1 MKRLISSLLVASLFC
16 IVSVG
21 CAEKSATKSETTST
35 TPGGKTTVTE
45 EKEVKKTGDN
55 KTGDTSGGQTTGG
68 QNTPAQRP

>member
-16 IVSVG
+16 IGTVG

-35 TPGGKTTVTE
+35 TPGGSTTVTTE
-45 EKEVKKTGDN
+45 REVKKTGDN
-55 KTGDTSGGQTTGG
+55 KTGDAMNG